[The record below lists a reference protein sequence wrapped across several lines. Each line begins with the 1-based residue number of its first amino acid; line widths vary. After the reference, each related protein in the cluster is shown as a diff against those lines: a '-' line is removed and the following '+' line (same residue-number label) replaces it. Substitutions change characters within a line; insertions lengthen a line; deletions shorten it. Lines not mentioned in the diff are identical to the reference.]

1 MFRNFFEE
9 REEFERLERR
19 GSFWRLA
26 AGVSAVVAILAAACA
41 FLTKLK
47 NIKYKEKLIELS
59 KQLPNTPE
67 QEAELE
73 EIRKREWAAAHSP
86 SNRRTTEERLAENRV
101 TEEM

>member
-1 MFRNFFEE
+1 MFKNFFEE
-9 REEFERLERR
+9 REELERLERR
-19 GSFWRLA
+19 NSLWRLA
-26 AGVSAVVAILAAACA
+26 AAVSAVAAVLAAVCA
-41 FLTKLK
+41 LVTKLQ
-47 NIKYKEKLIELS
+47 NCKYKEKLIELS
-59 KQLPNTPE
+59 EQFPNTPE

>member
-1 MFRNFFEE
+1 MFRNFIEDS
-9 REEFERLERR
+9 EEFERLERR
-19 GSFWRLA
+19 GSFWRCA
-26 AGVSAVVAILAAACA
+26 AAISAVVAALAAICA
-41 FLTKLK
+41 LVTKLQ
-47 NIKYKEKLIELS
+47 NLKYKEKLIELS
-59 KQLPNTPE
+59 ERFPNTPE

>member
-1 MFRNFFEE
+1 MFKNFFEE
-9 REEFERLERR
+9 REELERLEHRN
-19 GSFWRLA
+19 SLWRLA
-26 AGVSAVVAILAAACA
+26 AAVSAVAAVLAAVCA
-41 FLTKLK
+41 LVTKLQ
-47 NIKYKEKLIELS
+47 NCKYKEKLIELS
-59 KQLPNTPE
+59 EQFPNTPE